1 MALIVETGSIVA
13 GAESYISTADATA
26 YHSARGNAAWA
37 ALATLQQ
44 EIALRRATDYM
55 GGAYGARWSGMRVSP
70 LQALDWPRY
79 DAYMPDGCTA
89 YPSTTVPEL
98 VRRACAELALRFAVS
113 GDLAPDIKPQA
124 VSVKVGPI
132 EKVYSQT
139 ASQKVRYRAVD
150 DLLAPV
156 LGRAGGMVLVRA

>member
-55 GGAYGARWSGMRVSP
+55 GAAYGSRWAGCSVSSA
-70 LQALDWPRY
+70 QALDWPRFEVY
-79 DAYMPDGCTA
+79 QPDGYTC

-124 VSVKVGPI
+124 VSVKVGSI

-156 LGRAGGMVLVRA
+156 LGRAGGMILVRA